1 MVFLK
6 EFFEKVDFEK
16 NQQTTKK
23 HANKFNLTCQ
33 SNHVRPAL
41 YRTSRYMWLC
51 SKEKHEELTS
61 IQKVKTHLSVN
72 VFQDMKPGG
81 SDEYLSA
88 SPNSTGLA
96 PDDADMGGV
105 NTPESPILE
114 INLYT
119 TQSPN
124 EDSSYSDK
132 TNVQDQNVH
141 DTVKSPDTERVGETF
156 VKDDND
162 EMASSRETIATSH
175 ADEYSDNYRLGVS
188 DKGDDDLD
196 GVQKSDVDTD
206 MKIESKNSEEEIRR
220 RMVSDKLIP
229 EVKLTFNVNTDTEV
243 SQSQTSRETGK
254 VGDVK

>member
-1 MVFLK
+1 M
-6 EFFEKVDFEK
+6 
-16 NQQTTKK
+16 Q
-23 HANKFNLTCQ
+23 
-33 SNHVRPAL
+33 R
-41 YRTSRYMWLC
+41 
-51 SKEKHEELTS
+51 
-61 IQKVKTHLSVN
+61 VKTHPFCEY
-72 VFQDMKPGG
+72 FQDMKPGG

-88 SPNSTGLA
+88 SPSSTGLA
-96 PDDADMGGV
+96 PDDADIGGV
-105 NTPESPILE
+105 NTPESPIPE
-114 INLYT
+114 TNLYT
-119 TQSPN
+119 TQSSN

-175 ADEYSDNYRLGVS
+175 ADEYSDNDRLGVS

-206 MKIESKNSEEEIRR
+206 VKIESKNSEEEIRR

-254 VGDVK
+254 VGDVKWNWGWIFLYYLPFHSLTFQSLTKIIPFYWTQDWRAASSSLTSVTALWSLSKTQGYVH